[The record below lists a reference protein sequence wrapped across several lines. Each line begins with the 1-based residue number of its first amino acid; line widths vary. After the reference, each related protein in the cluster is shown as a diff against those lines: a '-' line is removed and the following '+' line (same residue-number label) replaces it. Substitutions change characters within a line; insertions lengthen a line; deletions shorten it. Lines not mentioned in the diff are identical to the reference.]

1 MDLKQTLLDSF
12 WNPAALDSLPEVVL
26 GLLAAALLSW
36 LLARAYI
43 RFGSSMSNR
52 REFAHNFLP
61 LAVTTTLIISIVKSS
76 LALSLGLVGALSI
89 VRFRAAIKEPEEL
102 AFLFLAIA
110 IGLGMGAGQGLITTA
125 ALVVILAM
133 MAARDLQRKPVVDA
147 NLFLTVTHPSP
158 HALSAI
164 QILEELT
171 KTGMKASVRRFDE
184 GPHRLSAS
192 YQVKMDRPEQLQ
204 EASVG
209 LRARCAEIEISCLD
223 EQNA

>member
-1 MDLKQTLLDSF
+1 MDLKQTLTDSF
-12 WNPAALDSLPEVVL
+12 WNPTALASLPEVIL
-26 GLLAAALLSW
+26 GLLAAALLSL

-110 IGLGMGAGQGLITTA
+110 IGLGMGAGQGLITTSA
-125 ALVVILAM
+125 VVVILAM
-133 MAARDLQRKPVVDA
+133 MAIRDFQRKPIVDA
-147 NLFLTVTHPSP
+147 NLFLTVSHTSP
-158 HALSAI
+158 RDLSAV

-184 GPHRLSAS
+184 GPTLLSAS

-204 EASVG
+204 EAAAS
-209 LRARCAEIEISCLD
+209 LRKRCTEIEISCLD
-223 EQNA
+223 EKNA